1 MKTDIEFPAVVG
13 VAVAIAREVEDNE
26 LVQWRVFIINEN
38 DHPLSNVIIASKGY
52 GTGLDGEPQNTS
64 VLRHVILELPA
75 QSAAPVELISSE
87 VFHLVNE
94 YWVSYYVDGSIFDK
108 KFLFLPET
116 IVEQNLQPL
125 PIVDMPGILHR

>member
-13 VAVAIAREVEDNE
+13 VAVAIAREVEDND

-38 DHPLSNVIIASKGY
+38 DHALSNVIIASKGY

>member
-1 MKTDIEFPAVVG
+1 LKTDIEFPAVVG
-13 VAVAIAREVEDNE
+13 VAVAIAREVEDND

-38 DHPLSNVIIASKGY
+38 DHALSNVIIASKGY